1 MKAFLGTHEIG
12 IREYYEDKIKSKER
26 DISSLQKIVSEKED
40 DIRDLIVKYNA
51 LEKRLDIMMETNSKL
66 R

>member
-26 DISSLQKIVSEKED
+26 DISALRNLVAEK
-40 DIRDLIVKYNA
+40 
-51 LEKRLDIMMETNSKL
+51 
-66 R
+66 